1 MKKHFLASMLLAA
14 ASLNVAA
21 ADDTGVLTF
30 MGLRDYTVYSISPNG
45 EWAVGYFQN
54 GVGNYYAFRWNLETN
69 ETELLSSNNDT
80 SWGYDVANDGTVVG
94 TYSDY
99 TISSNGA
106 PVTAAGYYD
115 DNGWH
120 AFGKADGNY
129 EGDPQA
135 VSSDGQWA
143 GGAMM
148 HNGVYTPVIWKDGE
162 VYKCLG
168 DGYVG

>member
-1 MKKHFLASMLLAA
+1 MKKHFLASLLLAA
-14 ASLNVAA
+14 ASLNGMA

-69 ETELLSSNNDT
+69 ESELLSGNNDT
-80 SWGYDVANDGTVVG
+80 SWAYDVANDGTVVG

-99 TISSNGA
+99 TLSSNGA

-115 DNGWH
+115 DNVKSRRVMEKCGFRFH
-120 AFGKADGNY
+120 HTEEGKTS
-129 EGDPQA
+129 P
-135 VSSDGQWA
+135 
-143 GGAMM
+143 
-148 HNGVYTPVIWKDGE
+148 
-162 VYKCLG
+162 LG
-168 DGYVG
+168 DVRTEHFMRMMKEEWINNKRT